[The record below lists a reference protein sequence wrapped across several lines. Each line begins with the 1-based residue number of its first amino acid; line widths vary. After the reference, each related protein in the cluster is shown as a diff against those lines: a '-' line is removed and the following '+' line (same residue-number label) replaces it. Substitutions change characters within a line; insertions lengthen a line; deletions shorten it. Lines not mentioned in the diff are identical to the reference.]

1 MGSIDLSSVRSCWGN
16 SNFDYVHSD
25 SVGNSGGILCIWDPN
40 SFRRSSFTRSD
51 YFVIVRGVWLKSGID
66 LMIVVVYAPQEAKE
80 KRMLWDYLAH
90 VSNQWVGKLVMMGD
104 FNEVRYKSDRYGSNF
119 NAHDAEIFNSFIYN
133 AGLDEVPLGGS
144 AYTWC
149 LKSASKMSKLD
160 RFFVS
165 ENLLSMCPNIT
176 AITLERFISDHRP
189 ILLREVRYDYGP
201 IPFRFYR
208 YWLEVDGFDKLV
220 RDSWNVAPVNKKN
233 AIRNF
238 MGKLKFLK
246 DRIRSWLSIHRS
258 NSRGEIYFLKEELRS
273 CDEVIDKGDCSNEVV
288 HKRTEILNK
297 IHQVNNIQASEIA
310 QKAKIKWAIEGDENV
325 KFFHGML
332 NKKRNQSNIRGI
344 MVNGTWVDDP
354 VQVKREFFE
363 HFRGR
368 FDKPSVN
375 RACIDTPFPVS
386 LSIDQKEDMER
397 RISKEEVKRAVWD
410 CGVDKSPGP
419 DGFSFSF
426 YRHFW
431 PVIEKDVFEAVDYFF
446 MYGEIPN
453 GCNSNFIAL
462 IPKILDAN
470 MVKDFRPISL
480 IGSLY
485 KIIAKILANRLVGVL
500 GDLVNEVQSAFVADR
515 QILDGPFILDEVLQW
530 CRRKKKHALI
540 FKVDF
545 EKAFDSVRWDFVDD
559 VLNKFGFGERWR
571 TWIQSCLRSSRGSIL
586 VNGSPTEEF
595 QFFRG
600 LKQGDPLSPF
610 LFILIMESL
619 HISFQRVVD
628 AGLFTGIKINSMVN
642 LSHLFYADDAIFLG
656 QWSELNIDSLVRVLD
671 CFFRASGLRINMCK
685 SKIMGVNVEDGMV
698 KNAASKLGCL
708 VLKTPFTYLGTKVG
722 GNMSRKQAWKE
733 VVDKVLSRLSRWKMK
748 LLSIGG
754 RLTLLKSV
762 LGSMP
767 IFHMS
772 IFKVPSSILKSL
784 ESIRSRFFN
793 GQDPKSNKASWVKWN
808 KVLTPKDKRGLGV
821 SSLFALNRGLMLK
834 WVWRFYSQKCSLW
847 TKVIKAIYGE
857 DGNLNKDVSGGVR
870 TCWTSIVHEV
880 RVLQG
885 RGINVADYIRLKLG
899 NGENTRFWVDNW
911 YEGGVIKELFPR
923 MFALELNKN
932 ATVSSKLNASSLDNS
947 FRRKARS
954 GIEEM
959 QLNSLAEISRMTTL
973 VPCEDRYVWTLESDG
988 VFSVASIRKEIDGNR
1003 FQDVSLPTRWVKSVP
1018 IKVNIIAWKVKSNAL
1033 PTRFNISRRGMDIDS
1048 IVCPICNAGVE
1059 STNHI
1064 FFQCVVVRQII
1075 RKISS
1080 RWNIDYSDVNF
1091 YEEWKVWLVS
1101 IRIQSKLKG
1110 VLEGVYYGLWWY
1122 MWNFRN
1128 KLLFD
1133 KKIPEKALIFD
1144 NLVSSSFYWCK
1155 FRCKASFKWDD
1166 WLKNPYIVLV

>member
-1 MGSIDLSSVRSCWGN
+1 
-16 SNFDYVHSD
+16 
-25 SVGNSGGILCIWDPN
+25 
-40 SFRRSSFTRSD
+40 
-51 YFVIVRGVWLKSGID
+51 
-66 LMIVVVYAPQEAKE
+66 
-80 KRMLWDYLAH
+80 
-90 VSNQWVGKLVMMGD
+90 
-104 FNEVRYKSDRYGSNF
+104 
-119 NAHDAEIFNSFIYN
+119 
-133 AGLDEVPLGGS
+133 
-144 AYTWC
+144 
-149 LKSASKMSKLD
+149 
-160 RFFVS
+160 
-165 ENLLSMCPNIT
+165 MCPNIT

-808 KVLTPKDKRGLGV
+808 KAVLI
-821 SSLFALNRGLMLK
+821 SN
-834 WVWRFYSQKCSLW
+834 CSLW

-870 TCWTSIVHEV
+870 TCWTSKVSRSKGGNKVGYEMCQITSIEAGNERT
-880 RVLQG
+880 RVSCSQFG
-885 RGINVADYIRLKLG
+885 MKD
-899 NGENTRFWVDNW
+899 
-911 YEGGVIKELFPR
+911 
-923 MFALELNKN
+923 
-932 ATVSSKLNASSLDNS
+932 VSSKSGPNEKREVEL
-947 FRRKARS
+947 KRS
-954 GIEEM
+954 
-959 QLNSLAEISRMTTL
+959 T
-973 VPCEDRYVWTLESDG
+973 
-988 VFSVASIRKEIDGNR
+988 
-1003 FQDVSLPTRWVKSVP
+1003 
-1018 IKVNIIAWKVKSNAL
+1018 
-1033 PTRFNISRRGMDIDS
+1033 
-1048 IVCPICNAGVE
+1048 
-1059 STNHI
+1059 
-1064 FFQCVVVRQII
+1064 
-1075 RKISS
+1075 
-1080 RWNIDYSDVNF
+1080 
-1091 YEEWKVWLVS
+1091 
-1101 IRIQSKLKG
+1101 
-1110 VLEGVYYGLWWY
+1110 
-1122 MWNFRN
+1122 
-1128 KLLFD
+1128 
-1133 KKIPEKALIFD
+1133 
-1144 NLVSSSFYWCK
+1144 
-1155 FRCKASFKWDD
+1155 
-1166 WLKNPYIVLV
+1166 

>member
-386 LSIDQKEDMER
+386 LSIDQKEDMEH

-410 CGVDKSPGP
+410 CGVDKSLGP

-480 IGSLY
+480 TGSLY

-808 KVLTPKDKRGLGV
+808 KVLTPKDKGGLGV
-821 SSLFALNRGLMLK
+821 VVCLNRGPLLK
-834 WVWRFYSQKCSLW
+834 VGLRFYSQTCSLW
-847 TKVIKAIYGE
+847 TKVIKAIYG
-857 DGNLNKDVSGGVR
+857 G
-870 TCWTSIVHEV
+870 T
-880 RVLQG
+880 
-885 RGINVADYIRLKLG
+885 GI
-899 NGENTRFWVDNW
+899 
-911 YEGGVIKELFPR
+911 
-923 MFALELNKN
+923 
-932 ATVSSKLNASSLDNS
+932 
-947 FRRKARS
+947 
-954 GIEEM
+954 
-959 QLNSLAEISRMTTL
+959 
-973 VPCEDRYVWTLESDG
+973 
-988 VFSVASIRKEIDGNR
+988 
-1003 FQDVSLPTRWVKSVP
+1003 
-1018 IKVNIIAWKVKSNAL
+1018 
-1033 PTRFNISRRGMDIDS
+1033 
-1048 IVCPICNAGVE
+1048 
-1059 STNHI
+1059 
-1064 FFQCVVVRQII
+1064 
-1075 RKISS
+1075 
-1080 RWNIDYSDVNF
+1080 
-1091 YEEWKVWLVS
+1091 
-1101 IRIQSKLKG
+1101 
-1110 VLEGVYYGLWWY
+1110 
-1122 MWNFRN
+1122 
-1128 KLLFD
+1128 
-1133 KKIPEKALIFD
+1133 
-1144 NLVSSSFYWCK
+1144 
-1155 FRCKASFKWDD
+1155 
-1166 WLKNPYIVLV
+1166 

>member
-733 VVDKVLSRLSRWKMK
+733 VVDKVLSHLSRWKMK

-772 IFKVPSSILKSL
+772 IFKVPLSILKSL

-808 KVLTPKDKRGLGV
+808 KVLTPKDKGGLGV

-1048 IVCPICNAGVE
+1048 IVCLICNAGVE

-1064 FFQCVVVRQII
+1064 FFQCVVVRQIM

-1080 RWNIDYSDVNF
+1080 WWNIDYSDVNS
-1091 YEEWKVWLVS
+1091 YEE
-1101 IRIQSKLKG
+1101 
-1110 VLEGVYYGLWWY
+1110 
-1122 MWNFRN
+1122 
-1128 KLLFD
+1128 
-1133 KKIPEKALIFD
+1133 
-1144 NLVSSSFYWCK
+1144 
-1155 FRCKASFKWDD
+1155 
-1166 WLKNPYIVLV
+1166 

>member
-808 KVLTPKDKRGLGV
+808 KVLTPKDKGGLGV

-1033 PTRFNISRRGMDIDS
+1033 STRFNISRRGMNIDS
-1048 IVCPICNAGVE
+1048 IVCRICNAGVE

-1064 FFQCVVVRQII
+1064 FFQCVVVRQIM

-1080 RWNIDYSDVNF
+1080 WWNIDYSDVNS
-1091 YEEWKVWLVS
+1091 YEEWRVWLVS

-1144 NLVSSSFYWCK
+1144 NLVSSSFYW
-1155 FRCKASFKWDD
+1155 
-1166 WLKNPYIVLV
+1166 LKNPYILI

>member
-808 KVLTPKDKRGLGV
+808 KVLTPKDKGGLGV

-1033 PTRFNISRRGMDIDS
+1033 PTRFNISRRGMDIDL

-1064 FFQCVVVRQII
+1064 FFQCVVVRQIM

-1080 RWNIDYSDVNF
+1080 WWNIDYSDVNS
-1091 YEEWKVWLVS
+1091 YEE
-1101 IRIQSKLKG
+1101 
-1110 VLEGVYYGLWWY
+1110 
-1122 MWNFRN
+1122 
-1128 KLLFD
+1128 
-1133 KKIPEKALIFD
+1133 
-1144 NLVSSSFYWCK
+1144 
-1155 FRCKASFKWDD
+1155 
-1166 WLKNPYIVLV
+1166 

>member
-310 QKAKIKWAIEGDENV
+310 QKAKIKWPTEGDENV
-325 KFFHGML
+325 KFFHGIL

-368 FDKPSVN
+368 
-375 RACIDTPFPVS
+375 
-386 LSIDQKEDMER
+386 
-397 RISKEEVKRAVWD
+397 AVWD

-426 YRHFW
+426 YRYFS

-446 MYGEIPN
+446 MNDEIPN
-453 GCNSNFIAL
+453 GCNSNFVAL

-530 CRRKKKHALI
+530 CRKKKKHALI

-600 LKQGDPLSPF
+600 LKQGDHLSLF
-610 LFILIMESL
+610 LFILIMESF
-619 HISFQRVVD
+619 HISFQCVVD
-628 AGLFTGIKINSMVN
+628 VGLFTGIKYNSMVN

-708 VLKTPFTYLGTKVG
+708 VLKTPFIYLGTKVG
-722 GNMSRKQAWKE
+722 GNMSKKQAWKE

-808 KVLTPKDKRGLGV
+808 KVLTPKDKGGLGV

-1064 FFQCVVVRQII
+1064 FFQCVVVRQIM

-1080 RWNIDYSDVNF
+1080 WWNIDYSDVNS
-1091 YEEWKVWLVS
+1091 YEEWRVWLVS
-1101 IRIQSKLKG
+1101 IRIQSK
-1110 VLEGVYYGLWWY
+1110 LEGVYYGLWWY

>member
-1 MGSIDLSSVRSCWGN
+1 
-16 SNFDYVHSD
+16 
-25 SVGNSGGILCIWDPN
+25 
-40 SFRRSSFTRSD
+40 
-51 YFVIVRGVWLKSGID
+51 
-66 LMIVVVYAPQEAKE
+66 
-80 KRMLWDYLAH
+80 
-90 VSNQWVGKLVMMGD
+90 
-104 FNEVRYKSDRYGSNF
+104 
-119 NAHDAEIFNSFIYN
+119 
-133 AGLDEVPLGGS
+133 
-144 AYTWC
+144 
-149 LKSASKMSKLD
+149 
-160 RFFVS
+160 
-165 ENLLSMCPNIT
+165 MCPNIT

-354 VQVKREFFE
+354 VQVKREFFD
-363 HFRGR
+363 HFQGR

-375 RACIDTPFPVS
+375 RVCIDTPFPVS

-397 RISKEEVKRAVWD
+397 RISKEEVKRAMWD
-410 CGVDKSPGP
+410 CNDDKSPGP
-419 DGFSFSF
+419 DDFSFRF

-571 TWIQSCLRSSRGSIL
+571 TWIQSCLKSSRGFIL

-619 HISFQRVVD
+619 HISFQRVID

-656 QWSELNIDSLVRVLD
+656 Q
-671 CFFRASGLRINMCK
+671 
-685 SKIMGVNVEDGMV
+685 
-698 KNAASKLGCL
+698 
-708 VLKTPFTYLGTKVG
+708 
-722 GNMSRKQAWKE
+722 
-733 VVDKVLSRLSRWKMK
+733 
-748 LLSIGG
+748 
-754 RLTLLKSV
+754 
-762 LGSMP
+762 
-767 IFHMS
+767 
-772 IFKVPSSILKSL
+772 
-784 ESIRSRFFN
+784 
-793 GQDPKSNKASWVKWN
+793 
-808 KVLTPKDKRGLGV
+808 
-821 SSLFALNRGLMLK
+821 
-834 WVWRFYSQKCSLW
+834 
-847 TKVIKAIYGE
+847 
-857 DGNLNKDVSGGVR
+857 
-870 TCWTSIVHEV
+870 
-880 RVLQG
+880 
-885 RGINVADYIRLKLG
+885 
-899 NGENTRFWVDNW
+899 
-911 YEGGVIKELFPR
+911 
-923 MFALELNKN
+923 
-932 ATVSSKLNASSLDNS
+932 
-947 FRRKARS
+947 
-954 GIEEM
+954 
-959 QLNSLAEISRMTTL
+959 
-973 VPCEDRYVWTLESDG
+973 
-988 VFSVASIRKEIDGNR
+988 
-1003 FQDVSLPTRWVKSVP
+1003 
-1018 IKVNIIAWKVKSNAL
+1018 
-1033 PTRFNISRRGMDIDS
+1033 
-1048 IVCPICNAGVE
+1048 
-1059 STNHI
+1059 
-1064 FFQCVVVRQII
+1064 
-1075 RKISS
+1075 
-1080 RWNIDYSDVNF
+1080 
-1091 YEEWKVWLVS
+1091 
-1101 IRIQSKLKG
+1101 
-1110 VLEGVYYGLWWY
+1110 
-1122 MWNFRN
+1122 
-1128 KLLFD
+1128 
-1133 KKIPEKALIFD
+1133 
-1144 NLVSSSFYWCK
+1144 
-1155 FRCKASFKWDD
+1155 
-1166 WLKNPYIVLV
+1166 

>member
-808 KVLTPKDKRGLGV
+808 KVLTPKDKGGLGV

-1048 IVCPICNAGVE
+1048 IVYPICNAGVE

-1064 FFQCVVVRQII
+1064 FFQCVVVRQIM

-1080 RWNIDYSDVNF
+1080 WWNIDYSDVNS
-1091 YEEWKVWLVS
+1091 YEEWRVWLVS

-1133 KKIPEKALIFD
+1133 KKIPEKELIFD
-1144 NLVSSSFYWCK
+1144 NLVYSSFYWCK
-1155 FRCKASFKWDD
+1155 FKCKASFKWDD

>member
-530 CRRKKKHALI
+530 CRRKKTY
-540 FKVDF
+540 F
-545 EKAFDSVRWDFVDD
+545 
-559 VLNKFGFGERWR
+559 
-571 TWIQSCLRSSRGSIL
+571 QSCFRESFVRSAG
-586 VNGSPTEEF
+586 
-595 QFFRG
+595 
-600 LKQGDPLSPF
+600 
-610 LFILIMESL
+610 
-619 HISFQRVVD
+619 IS
-628 AGLFTGIKINSMVN
+628 G
-642 LSHLFYADDAIFLG
+642 
-656 QWSELNIDSLVRVLD
+656 
-671 CFFRASGLRINMCK
+671 
-685 SKIMGVNVEDGMV
+685 
-698 KNAASKLGCL
+698 
-708 VLKTPFTYLGTKVG
+708 
-722 GNMSRKQAWKE
+722 
-733 VVDKVLSRLSRWKMK
+733 
-748 LLSIGG
+748 
-754 RLTLLKSV
+754 
-762 LGSMP
+762 
-767 IFHMS
+767 
-772 IFKVPSSILKSL
+772 
-784 ESIRSRFFN
+784 
-793 GQDPKSNKASWVKWN
+793 
-808 KVLTPKDKRGLGV
+808 
-821 SSLFALNRGLMLK
+821 
-834 WVWRFYSQKCSLW
+834 
-847 TKVIKAIYGE
+847 
-857 DGNLNKDVSGGVR
+857 
-870 TCWTSIVHEV
+870 
-880 RVLQG
+880 
-885 RGINVADYIRLKLG
+885 
-899 NGENTRFWVDNW
+899 
-911 YEGGVIKELFPR
+911 
-923 MFALELNKN
+923 
-932 ATVSSKLNASSLDNS
+932 
-947 FRRKARS
+947 
-954 GIEEM
+954 
-959 QLNSLAEISRMTTL
+959 
-973 VPCEDRYVWTLESDG
+973 
-988 VFSVASIRKEIDGNR
+988 
-1003 FQDVSLPTRWVKSVP
+1003 
-1018 IKVNIIAWKVKSNAL
+1018 
-1033 PTRFNISRRGMDIDS
+1033 
-1048 IVCPICNAGVE
+1048 
-1059 STNHI
+1059 
-1064 FFQCVVVRQII
+1064 
-1075 RKISS
+1075 
-1080 RWNIDYSDVNF
+1080 
-1091 YEEWKVWLVS
+1091 
-1101 IRIQSKLKG
+1101 
-1110 VLEGVYYGLWWY
+1110 
-1122 MWNFRN
+1122 
-1128 KLLFD
+1128 
-1133 KKIPEKALIFD
+1133 
-1144 NLVSSSFYWCK
+1144 
-1155 FRCKASFKWDD
+1155 
-1166 WLKNPYIVLV
+1166 

>member
-793 GQDPKSNKASWVKWN
+793 GQDPKSNKASWVSAQVGFGGSILRN
-808 KVLTPKDKRGLGV
+808 
-821 SSLFALNRGLMLK
+821 
-834 WVWRFYSQKCSLW
+834 CSLW
-847 TKVIKAIYGE
+847 TKVFMAYLWGGRE
-857 DGNLNKDVSGGVR
+857 FEQGVSV
-870 TCWTSIVHEV
+870 
-880 RVLQG
+880 
-885 RGINVADYIRLKLG
+885 DYIRLKLG
-899 NGENTRFWVDNW
+899 NGENTRFWVD
-911 YEGGVIKELFPR
+911 KC
-923 MFALELNKN
+923 A
-932 ATVSSKLNASSLDNS
+932 KLNASSLDNS

-988 VFSVASIRKEIDGNR
+988 VFSVASIRKEIDGID
-1003 FQDVSLPTRWVKSVP
+1003 FGVSLSLLGGLYPCQSTQGEYHSL
-1018 IKVNIIAWKVKSNAL
+1018 KSNL
-1033 PTRFNISRRGMDIDS
+1033 TRFPNAVLNISRRGMDIDS
-1048 IVCPICNAGVE
+1048 IIM
-1059 STNHI
+1059 
-1064 FFQCVVVRQII
+1064 

-1080 RWNIDYSDVNF
+1080 WWNIDYSDVNS
-1091 YEEWKVWLVS
+1091 YEEWQVWLVS
-1101 IRIQSKLKG
+1101 TRIQSKLKG

-1133 KKIPEKALIFD
+1133 KKILEKALIFD

-1155 FRCKASFKWDD
+1155 FRCKASFK
-1166 WLKNPYIVLV
+1166 

>member
-808 KVLTPKDKRGLGV
+808 KVLTPKDKGGLGV

-1064 FFQCVVVRQII
+1064 FFQCVVVRQIM

-1080 RWNIDYSDVNF
+1080 WWNIDYSDVNS
-1091 YEEWKVWLVS
+1091 YEEWRVWLVS

-1110 VLEGVYYGLWWY
+1110 VLDGVYYGLWWY
-1122 MWNFRN
+1122 M
-1128 KLLFD
+1128 
-1133 KKIPEKALIFD
+1133 
-1144 NLVSSSFYWCK
+1144 
-1155 FRCKASFKWDD
+1155 
-1166 WLKNPYIVLV
+1166 